1 MKVLRSGWIAPLVI
15 VAVASGG
22 CSPKKA
28 AIRVLGKAL
37 AQGAGVYASDPDPEL
52 VREALPFGL
61 KTIEGLLASDPGNRD
76 LALAACSGFAQ
87 YGYAFVLTDRDRL
100 LDTDLEAAEVAR
112 NRAVALLLRGRDHCL
127 SAWPAALRADLQR
140 NPTAAAAGLGAKD
153 EALLYWT
160 GATWGGA
167 LSAGRDRPEL
177 LGDLPVIRAL
187 FARLLAVAPEF
198 DRGAGHEAMIALEA
212 LPAMM
217 GGSLERAEEHYRRAL
232 DLSGGTRA
240 STYVTYAETVAVN
253 RQDRAAFLA
262 ALERALAI
270 DVDAAP
276 NTRLANLVSQ
286 ARARRLLQRA
296 DDYFLEPLDELD
308 QPTGE
313 EQPAES
319 SP

>member
-1 MKVLRSGWIAPLVI
+1 MKVLRSGWLGPLVI
-15 VAVASGG
+15 VALAAGA
-22 CSPKKA
+22 CSPKKT

-37 AQGAGVYASDPDPEL
+37 AEGSSVYASDPDPEL

-87 YGYAFVLTDRDRL
+87 YGYAFVLGDRDRL
-100 LDTDLEAAEVAR
+100 VDTDLEAAEVAR

-127 SAWPAALRADLQR
+127 SAWPPEARADLQR
-140 NPTAAAAGLGAKD
+140 NPAAAAAGLGTKD
-153 EALLYWT
+153 AALLYWT

-167 LSAGRDRPEL
+167 LSAGRDRPGL

-187 FARLLAVAPEF
+187 FARLLTVAPEF
-198 DRGAGHEAMIALEA
+198 DHGAGHEAMIALEA

-217 GGSLERAEEHYRRAL
+217 GGSLDRAEDHYRRAL
-232 DLSGGTRA
+232 ELSRGQRA
-240 STYVTYAETVAVN
+240 STFVAYAESVAVS

-270 DVDAAP
+270 DVDTTP

-286 ARARRLLQRA
+286 ARARRLLERV

-308 QPTGE
+308 EPPAE

-319 SP
+319 FP